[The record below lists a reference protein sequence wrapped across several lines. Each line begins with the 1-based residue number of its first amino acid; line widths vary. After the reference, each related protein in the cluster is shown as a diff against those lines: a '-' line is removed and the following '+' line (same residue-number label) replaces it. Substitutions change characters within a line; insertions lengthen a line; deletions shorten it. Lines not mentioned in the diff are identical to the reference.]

1 MSSDRSKCEQVVYE
15 LLCKVAELVVSS
27 RVSLIQPQRREV
39 NSKFSLHVQELAF
52 VRNSMKAW
60 ENNLT
65 LPLGID
71 IFWVEGGGDG
81 APRRELLER
90 WEIMYE
96 AQDAAEGKSAQ
107 LRHFFKRSI
116 ILLRTLYSL
125 VRLLPAYSVHKR
137 IQSRDV
143 SLADS
148 RDDTG
153 FSLYPLRDGGSCGS
167 GLDFSASGGE
177 DHAGRSGRKST
188 SCYTFKPL
196 KAPHGSVKVICHY
209 RRGVDSKAYQHGQTN
224 TVTAAPDM
232 TTSLIPDYVTDEYER
247 NAAASRM
254 PATEVNHDWPKL
266 PSTPEDGASVPDGAV
281 DAYGQHAGNKVSKEN
296 TSMMHWPSPELGH
309 GYAEKRT
316 HIGPRQGPAPFL
328 TPGPHRGRPLGRHDV
343 MMEPLELGPNA
354 EIHARGPPHFPAPPV
369 RQENEDLIRVSA
381 QTLSGASGR
390 TESNHVDSHCSN
402 GMIRTAEGGEDG
414 VADRGRALMRPY
426 RRNSISES
434 LSTPSG
440 SGGSRITAGHRHS
453 TAIEYTPP
461 FSYNTT
467 GPDLGERNIALGQP
481 LVSFSPPFNAVHV
494 GQRGHDSTFSIR
506 VHSSGP
512 RAPVPT
518 LLEVLPESPFALRKE
533 GTQPPGVP
541 GTAVA
546 SSSRPF
552 LPRLD
557 CSSQEPTFAAT
568 SAGIDRTELPFAA
581 ELQDDGVSASVD
593 SSVCGV
599 EGGLDSSAAPS
610 TLYALCS
617 AASSK
622 SIFLADPSS
631 EYAEQ
636 TAVGFLQERDSNDV
650 PSPGAEYTSTAGSLP
665 QEVIVRS
672 LEEDLEGFRLFQQ
685 EVLEQR
691 R

>member
-27 RVSLIQPQRREV
+27 RVSLVQAQRREV

-52 VRNSMKAW
+52 VRSSMKAW

-71 IFWVEGGGDG
+71 IFWVEGGGGDG

-143 SLADS
+143 SLVHS

-167 GLDFSASGGE
+167 GLDFSACGGQ
-177 DHAGRSGRKST
+177 DHAGHSGRKST
-188 SCYTFKPL
+188 SCYAFKPL
-196 KAPHGSVKVICHY
+196 KAPHGSVKVVCHY

-224 TVTAAPDM
+224 TLTAAPDM

-247 NAAASRM
+247 NTAASRM
-254 PATEVNHDWPKL
+254 PAAEVNHDWPKL
-266 PSTPEDGASVPDGAV
+266 PSTVEDGASGPDGAV
-281 DAYGQHAGNKVSKEN
+281 DTYGQHAGKKVSKEN
-296 TSMMHWPSPELGH
+296 TSTMHWPSPELGH
-309 GYAEKRT
+309 GYAEKRI
-316 HIGPRQGPAPFL
+316 HVGPRQGPAPFL
-328 TPGPHRGRPLGRHDV
+328 TPGPHRGRPLGHDV

-354 EIHARGPPHFPAPPV
+354 EIHARGPPLLPAPPV
-369 RQENEDLIRVSA
+369 RQENEDLICVSA
-381 QTLSGASGR
+381 QTLSGASGC
-390 TESNHVDSHCSN
+390 TESNRGNSHCSN

-414 VADRGRALMRPY
+414 VADRDRALMRPY

-440 SGGSRITAGHRHS
+440 SSGSRITAGHRHS
-453 TAIEYTPP
+453 TATEYTPP

-481 LVSFSPPFNAVHV
+481 LVSFSPPFDAAHV
-494 GQRGHDSTFSIR
+494 GQRGHDSTISIR
-506 VHSSGP
+506 VHSSRP
-512 RAPVPT
+512 RTPVPT
-518 LLEVLPESPFALRKE
+518 VLEVLPESPFGLRKA

-552 LPRLD
+552 LPPRLD
-557 CSSQEPTFAAT
+557 YSSQEPTFAAT
-568 SAGIDRTELPFAA
+568 SAGIDRIELPFAA
-581 ELQDDGVSASVD
+581 EAQDDGVSAAVD
-593 SSVCGV
+593 SSLYGV
-599 EGGLDSSAAPS
+599 EAGFDSSAAPS

-622 SIFLADPSS
+622 SIFLADPS
-631 EYAEQ
+631 EYAEH
-636 TAVGFLQERDSNDV
+636 TPVGFLQERDANEA
-650 PSPGAEYTSTAGSLP
+650 PSPGAAYSGNLP

>member
-1 MSSDRSKCEQVVYE
+1 MSSDRSKSEQVVYE

-27 RVSLIQPQRREV
+27 RVSLVQPQRREV

-71 IFWVEGGGDG
+71 IFWVEDGGEDA

-96 AQDAAEGKSAQ
+96 AQDAAESKPAQ

-137 IQSRDV
+137 IQNRDV

-167 GLDFSASGGE
+167 GLDFSAGGGE
-177 DHAGRSGRKST
+177 DHAGHSSGRNST
-188 SCYTFKPL
+188 SCYAFKPL
-196 KAPHGSVKVICHY
+196 TAPHGSVKVICHY

-224 TVTAAPDM
+224 TLNAAPDM

-254 PATEVNHDWPKL
+254 PAAEVNHDWPKL
-266 PSTPEDGASVPDGAV
+266 PSTPEDGASGPDGAV
-281 DAYGQHAGNKVSKEN
+281 DAYSQPAGNKVSKEN
-296 TSMMHWPSPELGH
+296 MMWPSPELGH

-328 TPGPHRGRPLGRHDV
+328 TPGPHRGRPLGNDV

-354 EIHARGPPHFPAPPV
+354 DNHSRGGALLPAPPV
-369 RQENEDLIRVSA
+369 RQENEDPIRVSA
-381 QTLSGASGR
+381 PTLSGSSGR
-390 TESNHVDSHCSN
+390 TESKHLDSHCSN
-402 GMIRTAEGGEDG
+402 GMIRTPVGGEDG
-414 VADRGRALMRPY
+414 VGDRGRALMRTY

-434 LSTPSG
+434 LSTPSA

-453 TAIEYTPP
+453 TATEYTPP

-467 GPDLGERNIALGQP
+467 GPDVGERNIALGQP
-481 LVSFSPPFNAVHV
+481 LVSFSPPFDAAHV
-494 GQRGHDSTFSIR
+494 SQRGHDSTFGIR

-512 RAPVPT
+512 RTPVPA
-518 LLEVLPESPFALRKE
+518 LLEVLPESPFALRKA
-533 GTQPPGVP
+533 GTKPPGVP
-541 GTAVA
+541 GTAA
-546 SSSRPF
+546 APSSRRF
-552 LPRLD
+552 LPPRLD
-557 CSSQEPTFAAT
+557 YSSQEPTFAAT

-581 ELQDDGVSASVD
+581 EVQGDGVSASVD

-636 TAVGFLQERDSNDV
+636 TAVGFLQERDANDV
-650 PSPGAEYTSTAGSLP
+650 PSPAAAYTSTAGNLP
-665 QEVIVRS
+665 QEIIVRS

-685 EVLEQR
+685 EVLELR